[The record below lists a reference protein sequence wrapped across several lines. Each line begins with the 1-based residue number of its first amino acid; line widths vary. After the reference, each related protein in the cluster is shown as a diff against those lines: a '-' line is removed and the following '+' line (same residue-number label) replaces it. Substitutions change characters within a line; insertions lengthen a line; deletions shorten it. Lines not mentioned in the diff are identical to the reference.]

1 MQYADARLDATKAC
15 VMNII
20 THDKAYSLYPRATFV
35 HNHSVVLEPWSPAER
50 ALEKYSK
57 RGWTQITVKDAKE
70 NPHDAAVFPAG
81 GRYVGDKSCWVL
93 PVYPEINVAG
103 KVDIE
108 SDSWTTLLRQRA
120 PGAITV
126 YGNIKMGNMQF
137 ARIVGIDHNGYLESC
152 FSLDVA
158 VGNSVIVDEAM
169 R

>member
-1 MQYADARLDATKAC
+1 MNGVMPTIAC

-35 HNHSVVLEPWSPAER
+35 HNQSVVLEPWSPAER

-57 RGWTQITVKDAKE
+57 RGWTQIGVKDATE
-70 NPHDAAVFPAG
+70 NTLDTAAVFPTG

-93 PVYPEINVAG
+93 PLYPEINVAG

-108 SDSWTTLLRQRA
+108 SDSWTTILTQRA
-120 PGAITV
+120 PGAASV
-126 YGNIKMGNMQF
+126 YGNIIKIGNMQF
-137 ARIVGIDHNGYLESC
+137 ARIVGIECNGYLENC
-152 FSLDVA
+152 LNLDVA
-158 VGNSVIVDEAM
+158 AGNSLNVDEAI